1 MRSSKLFLTI
11 AVFNVAAAY
20 AAHVDMNDPRRA
32 LGREDDIRVDAQ
44 LIHETVSSGS
54 PLGVTY
60 QIENLSSDPI
70 AVADKVCDVSYD
82 ADSRTITVSLGSEVP
97 KAGTMPH
104 LVTIRAGQKKTFTI
118 GAILHVAMPAVRSP
132 FAALPRFV
140 QIKVN
145 FLRDLGPFRTLI
157 DQQAKSAASIELTDA
172 QFDHWL
178 ESNDTIFLNAIPV
191 QYNSATKSGMAD
203 ASQQH
208 IGGSGPRF

>member
-1 MRSSKLFLTI
+1 MRSSKLFVI
-11 AVFNVAAAY
+11 VAVFNVAAAY

-44 LIHETVSSGS
+44 LLHETVSSGS
-54 PLGVTY
+54 PIGVTW

-70 AVADKVCDVSYD
+70 AVADKLCDVSYD

-97 KAGTMPH
+97 KAGNMPH
-104 LVTIRAGQKKTFTI
+104 LVTIRGGDKKTFTI
-118 GAILHVAMPAVRSP
+118 GAILHVAAPTVRSP
-132 FAALPRFV
+132 FTALPRFV

-145 FLRDLGPFRTLI
+145 FLRDLAPFGALI
-157 DQQAKSAASIELTDA
+157 EQQAKTSGSIELTDA
-172 QFDHWL
+172 QFDQWI

-191 QYNSATKSGMAD
+191 QYNAAAKNGMAD

-208 IGGSGPRF
+208 SGSAPRF